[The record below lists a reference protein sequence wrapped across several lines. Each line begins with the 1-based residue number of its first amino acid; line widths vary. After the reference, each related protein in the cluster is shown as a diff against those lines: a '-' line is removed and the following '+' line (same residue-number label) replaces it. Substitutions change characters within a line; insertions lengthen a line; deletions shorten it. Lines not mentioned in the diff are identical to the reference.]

1 MESLPAEIWM
11 TIFSYAC
18 TDDGSTGRSIS
29 LVSRW
34 FWDTSRSIKHQSLVV
49 KGVNQIAGI
58 ASMLER
64 LPPEL
69 RRVQYLSVRVHH
81 RDMNKR
87 SISVEDGVIL
97 LGDRDARESECG
109 VSAHTQSGI
118 HDRSMVVL
126 SHMLQMIAPQ
136 LRVLHLWLPISSPSR
151 LLPSTLPSIIELRLT
166 SNDMRGQHLDT
177 RSVCTAPQ
185 RYPSLR
191 RLRLGMLHHQHGLF
205 GRIAKLAPG
214 ITHLHFCIPEHTH
227 LYREL
232 ERALRV
238 GDAGMDVEKEN
249 LLPETIQRISV
260 QMGPTPNAGKYPAW
274 ASMRKTMRL
283 NLEKVA
289 RQDKRVVLVRLGSE
303 GASLSSGPET

>member
-34 FWDTSRSIKHQSLVV
+34 FWDTSRSTKHQSLVV
-49 KGVNQIAGI
+49 KGVNQITGI

-69 RRVQYLSVRVHH
+69 RRVRYLSVRVHH
-81 RDMNKR
+81 RDINKR
-87 SISVEDGVIL
+87 SVSVEDGVIL
-97 LGDRDARESECG
+97 RGDRDARESECG
-109 VSAHTQSGI
+109 VSARIQSGI

-177 RSVCTAPQ
+177 RSICTAPQ

-227 LYREL
+227 LYHEL
-232 ERALRV
+232 ERALGV
-238 GDAGMDVEKEN
+238 GDTSMDVDMEN
-249 LLPETIQRISV
+249 LLPETIQRVSV

-274 ASMRKTMRL
+274 ASMYKTMRL
-283 NLEKVA
+283 NLERVA
-289 RQDKRVVLVRLGSE
+289 RRDKRVVLVRLRSE